1 MGANNERPFSGAAKG
16 EPVEQKPSFDKRF
29 ALLIDADNVSSKYI
43 KPILDELSKYGT
55 ITYKRIYG
63 DWTSTL
69 HAKWKDALLD
79 NSITPIQQFS
89 YTVGKNATD
98 SAMIIDAM
106 DILYTNSVEGFC
118 LVSSDS
124 DFTRLA
130 SRIRESGLTVIG
142 MGEKKTPTPFRKACD
157 IFTTLELLIGEARR
171 DKANGSSSSLTI
183 EEVERAVVGIITDN
197 QNNGKS
203 TGLGE
208 VGSRLL
214 KRYPDFDV
222 RSFGTNL
229 LSKLLGEFKS
239 VTIRKD
245 GSNVRVELAEGVEH
259 ERAAAERPSDSEGV
273 GEQAGE
279 QAETASASEDSES
292 EGGEDAS
299 SHSSKSRRRSRRR
312 RKSSKVSGVEQ
323 GESADTKTDE
333 TIDGQREATSE
344 TAESQTV
351 SADQRGESGDSPAG
365 EQEVTSDET
374 GASQAEEAEAQVAA
388 ADETNRAGKAQAQ
401 TASDSGEDSKS
412 QAPAKRRRSRS
423 RKAPAASSLRPL
435 MTSSARKWRR
445 RARAAWPLL
454 SSQSACARAS
464 SPSKSAN
471 SGIRILQVTSPT
483 SRACA
488 CTSKAVRTG
497 SRRSSGAPDVNDL
510 RRGAGRTTYFL
521 VTSAV
526 RSWCATKAA
535 RSSSQVGISNTP
547 VRRAIMLSSSMR

>member
-259 ERAAAERPSDSEGV
+259 ERAAAERHSDSEGV

-279 QAETASASEDSES
+279 QAETACASEDSES

-323 GESADTKTDE
+323 GESADTKADE

-351 SADQRGESGDSPAG
+351 SADQRGESSDSPAG
-365 EQEVTSDET
+365 EQEVASDET

-388 ADETNRAGKAQAQ
+388 ADEANRAGKDQEQA
-401 TASDSGEDSKS
+401 ASDSSEDSKS

-423 RKAPAASSLRPL
+423 RKAPAAPTAPTAPDDFIR
-435 MTSSARKWRR
+435 TEV
-445 RARAAWPLL
+445 AASGKSGMAVAEL
-454 SSQSACARAS
+454 SKR
-464 SPSKSAN
+464 
-471 SGIRILQVTSPT
+471 
-483 SRACA
+483 
-488 CTSKAVRTG
+488 VRTRFKSFKVRELG
-497 SRRSSGAPDVNDL
+497 YPHLAGYLADVEGV
-510 RRGAGRTTYFL
+510 RVYKQGRENW
-521 VTSAV
+521 VA
-526 RSWCATKAA
+526 KE
-535 RSSSQVGISNTP
+535 
-547 VRRAIMLSSSMR
+547 

>member
-1 MGANNERPFSGAAKG
+1 MPESEKDLRLA
-16 EPVEQKPSFDKRF
+16 V
-29 ALLIDADNVSSKYI
+29 LIDADNASRTAMKDVMA
-43 KPILDELSKYGT
+43 EVAVYGT
-55 ITYKRIYG
+55 PTIKRIYG
-63 DWTSTL
+63 DWTSPNMNS
-69 HAKWKDALLD
+69 WKSILLETA
-79 NSITPIQQFS
+79 ITPIQQYS
-89 YTVGKNATD
+89 YTTGKNSTD

-323 GESADTKTDE
+323 GESADKKTNE
-333 TIDGQREATSE
+333 TIDGQREATSG

-351 SADQRGESGDSPAG
+351 SADQRGESGDSLAG
-365 EQEVTSDET
+365 EQEVASDET
-374 GASQAEEAEAQVAA
+374 GVSQAEEAEAQVAV
-388 ADETNRAGKAQAQ
+388 ADEANRAGKDQEQA
-401 TASDSGEDSKS
+401 ASDSSEDSKS

-423 RKAPAASSLRPL
+423 RKAPAAP
-435 MTSSARKWRR
+435 TAPDDFI
-445 RARAAWPLL
+445 RAEVAASGKSGMAVAEL
-454 SSQSACARAS
+454 SKR
-464 SPSKSAN
+464 
-471 SGIRILQVTSPT
+471 
-483 SRACA
+483 
-488 CTSKAVRTG
+488 VRTRFKSFKVRELG
-497 SRRSSGAPDVNDL
+497 YPHLAGYLADVEGV
-510 RRGAGRTTYFL
+510 RVYKQGRENW
-521 VTSAV
+521 VA
-526 RSWCATKAA
+526 KE
-535 RSSSQVGISNTP
+535 
-547 VRRAIMLSSSMR
+547 

>member
-183 EEVERAVVGIITDN
+183 EEVERAVVDIITDN

-245 GSNVRVELAEGVEH
+245 GSNVRVELAEGAEH

-279 QAETASASEDSES
+279 QAETACASEDSES

-323 GESADTKTDE
+323 GESADTKADE

-365 EQEVTSDET
+365 GQEVVSDET

-388 ADETNRAGKAQAQ
+388 ADETNRAGKAQEQA
-401 TASDSGEDSKS
+401 ASDSSEDSKS

-423 RKAPAASSLRPL
+423 RKAPAAP
-435 MTSSARKWRR
+435 TAPDDFI
-445 RARAAWPLL
+445 RAEVAASGKSGMAVAEL
-454 SSQSACARAS
+454 SKR
-464 SPSKSAN
+464 
-471 SGIRILQVTSPT
+471 
-483 SRACA
+483 
-488 CTSKAVRTG
+488 VRTRFKSFKVRELG
-497 SRRSSGAPDVNDL
+497 YPHLAGYLADVEGV
-510 RRGAGRTTYFL
+510 RVYKQGRENW
-521 VTSAV
+521 VA
-526 RSWCATKAA
+526 KE
-535 RSSSQVGISNTP
+535 
-547 VRRAIMLSSSMR
+547 

>member
-245 GSNVRVELAEGVEH
+245 GSNVRVELAEGAEH

-279 QAETASASEDSES
+279 QAETACASEDSES

-323 GESADTKTDE
+323 GESADTKADE
-333 TIDGQREATSE
+333 TIDGQRKATSE

-351 SADQRGESGDSPAG
+351 SADQRGESSDSPAG
-365 EQEVTSDET
+365 EQEVASDET

-388 ADETNRAGKAQAQ
+388 ADEANRAGKDQEQA
-401 TASDSGEDSKS
+401 ASDSGEDGKS

-423 RKAPAASSLRPL
+423 RKAPAASTASTAPDDFI
-435 MTSSARKWRR
+435 
-445 RARAAWPLL
+445 RAEVAASGKSGMAVAEL
-454 SSQSACARAS
+454 SKR
-464 SPSKSAN
+464 
-471 SGIRILQVTSPT
+471 
-483 SRACA
+483 
-488 CTSKAVRTG
+488 VRTRFKSFKVRELG
-497 SRRSSGAPDVNDL
+497 YPHLAGYLADVEGV
-510 RRGAGRTTYFL
+510 RVYKQGRENW
-521 VTSAV
+521 VA
-526 RSWCATKAA
+526 KE
-535 RSSSQVGISNTP
+535 
-547 VRRAIMLSSSMR
+547 

>member
-183 EEVERAVVGIITDN
+183 EEVERAVVDIITDN

-245 GSNVRVELAEGVEH
+245 GSNVRVELAEGAEH

-279 QAETASASEDSES
+279 QAETACASEDSES

-323 GESADTKTDE
+323 GESADTKADE
-333 TIDGQREATSE
+333 TIDGQRKATSE

-351 SADQRGESGDSPAG
+351 SADQRGESSDSPAG
-365 EQEVTSDET
+365 EQEVAPDET
-374 GASQAEEAEAQVAA
+374 GASQAEEAEAQVAV
-388 ADETNRAGKAQAQ
+388 ADEANRAGKDQEQA
-401 TASDSGEDSKS
+401 ASDSSEDSKS

-423 RKAPAASSLRPL
+423 RKTPAAP
-435 MTSSARKWRR
+435 TAPDDFI
-445 RARAAWPLL
+445 RAEVAASGKSGMAVAEL
-454 SSQSACARAS
+454 SKR
-464 SPSKSAN
+464 
-471 SGIRILQVTSPT
+471 
-483 SRACA
+483 
-488 CTSKAVRTG
+488 VRTRFKSFKVRELG
-497 SRRSSGAPDVNDL
+497 YPHLAGYLADVEGV
-510 RRGAGRTTYFL
+510 RVYKQGRENW
-521 VTSAV
+521 VA
-526 RSWCATKAA
+526 KE
-535 RSSSQVGISNTP
+535 
-547 VRRAIMLSSSMR
+547 